1 MNAHVQVWMWRVSVG
16 MYLYSEGIEDFP
28 TCSASSSLHD
38 CCLPVG
44 SAVTSSID
52 ETVLI
57 AIVCIIG
64 ALLLIVSLSF
74 GGYCL
79 FAFVKARRC
88 VHAIPWLCCMD
99 LAYSMHHNLHGNE

>member
-1 MNAHVQVWMWRVSVG
+1 MHVGVSVCLRACMHECAHVQVWMWRVSVG
-16 MYLYSEGIEDFP
+16 MCLYSEGIEDFT
-28 TCSASSSLHD
+28 TCSVSSSLHD

-44 SAVTSSID
+44 SGVTSSID

-88 VHAIPWLCCMD
+88 VDTIP
-99 LAYSMHHNLHGNE
+99 